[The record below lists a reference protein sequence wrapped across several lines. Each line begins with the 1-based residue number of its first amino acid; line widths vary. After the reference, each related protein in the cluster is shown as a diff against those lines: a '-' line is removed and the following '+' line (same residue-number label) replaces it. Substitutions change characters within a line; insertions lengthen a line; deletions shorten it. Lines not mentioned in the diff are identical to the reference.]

1 MTRQTARG
9 GGLEGRLASLV
20 ASVDYGDVPP
30 EVRETVRRA
39 FVDTVGVTV
48 AGTATAGA
56 ERLRRAVERDVGGPL
71 DDAALPATTA
81 ALLYG
86 QAGHALDYDDLS
98 WGMDGHPSVVLVP
111 PILALAAE
119 TDATGADAT
128 LAYALGFETACRI
141 AEPVSPDHY
150 EAGWHA
156 TATFGT
162 FGATAAAA
170 SLLDLDAAA
179 TRRALAV
186 AGSMPAGTKRNFG
199 SMTKPLHAG
208 LAAQSGV
215 RAATLAAE
223 GFTAGD
229 DVVAG
234 ERGFWDLYAP
244 GADVRSGSGAGAA
257 TAGGG
262 TGEAGANDTG
272 AGVDGPPA
280 EWALARHGVHTKRYP
295 CCYFTHAAVAATR
308 TLVERHGLD
317 PGAVE
322 RVAVVASGGAGDAL
336 AYADP
341 TTSLEGKFSMQH
353 AVAAALVAD
362 RVDAD
367 AFADDAVG
375 TAPFAPLYDRVEL
388 RVDDS
393 VPYDSHGATVT
404 VAADGRRVTER
415 RDRPPWT
422 HDDPPGEAALRR
434 KFEAAATPVVGDDAA
449 AALLARFDEFAAA
462 SMVDLVERIPL
473 PTGEAEAAA

>member
-234 ERGFWDLYAP
+234 ERGFWDL
-244 GADVRSGSGAGAA
+244 
-257 TAGGG
+257 
-262 TGEAGANDTG
+262 
-272 AGVDGPPA
+272 
-280 EWALARHGVHTKRYP
+280 
-295 CCYFTHAAVAATR
+295 
-308 TLVERHGLD
+308 
-317 PGAVE
+317 
-322 RVAVVASGGAGDAL
+322 
-336 AYADP
+336 
-341 TTSLEGKFSMQH
+341 
-353 AVAAALVAD
+353 
-362 RVDAD
+362 
-367 AFADDAVG
+367 
-375 TAPFAPLYDRVEL
+375 
-388 RVDDS
+388 
-393 VPYDSHGATVT
+393 
-404 VAADGRRVTER
+404 
-415 RDRPPWT
+415 
-422 HDDPPGEAALRR
+422 
-434 KFEAAATPVVGDDAA
+434 
-449 AALLARFDEFAAA
+449 
-462 SMVDLVERIPL
+462 
-473 PTGEAEAAA
+473 